1 MGRRRGRGK
10 RSSEKADPVGQSFGP
25 AFAEAAHEAAIE
37 GELKEGRMKRK
48 RPGIMLTADELD
60 IVRRAIDL
68 GREVIGDWLEDKL
81 CSIAD
86 NDSASSNCETSP
98 GWNLS

>member
-1 MGRRRGRGK
+1 M
-10 RSSEKADPVGQSFGP
+10 DQSHGP
-25 AFAEAAHEAAIE
+25 AFSQVAHEAAIE
-37 GELKEGRMKRK
+37 TEIKEGLMKRK
-48 RPGIMLTADELD
+48 RPVITLTADELD
-60 IVRRAIDL
+60 IVRRANDL